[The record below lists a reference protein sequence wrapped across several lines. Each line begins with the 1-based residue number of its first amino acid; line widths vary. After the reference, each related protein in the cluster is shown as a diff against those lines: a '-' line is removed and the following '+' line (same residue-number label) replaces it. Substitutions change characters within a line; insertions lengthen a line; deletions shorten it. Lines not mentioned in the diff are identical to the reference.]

1 MFKVGDYIV
10 YRKDVCVVKE
20 IMKNFYGNKDYYRL
34 GLINDSSLKIDVPVD
49 SKFIRDI
56 ISEAEVNKIIDNIPM
71 IEIVKNQ
78 DKYIEN
84 VYKELMI
91 SGRHED
97 LIKIIKTIYLRNNER
112 LDNNKKVI
120 DKDNNYFMQ
129 AEKYLYTEFSIALG
143 ISYEDAKNYVIER
156 VKKIC

>member
-97 LIKIIKTIYLRNNER
+97 LIKIIKTSYLRNKER

-120 DKDNNYFMQ
+120 DNN
-129 AEKYLYTEFSIALG
+129 
-143 ISYEDAKNYVIER
+143 
-156 VKKIC
+156 

>member
-97 LIKIIKTIYLRNNER
+97 LIKIIKTSYLRNKER